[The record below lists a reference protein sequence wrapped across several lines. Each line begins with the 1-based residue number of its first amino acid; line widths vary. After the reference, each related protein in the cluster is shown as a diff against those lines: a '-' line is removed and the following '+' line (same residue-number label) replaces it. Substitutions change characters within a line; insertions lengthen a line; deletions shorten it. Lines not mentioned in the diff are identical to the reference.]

1 MSSHFSY
8 FAYGSNMLTERLVVR
23 CPSARAVS
31 PALVDGYR
39 LEFCKRSKDQ
49 SGKATLV
56 KATDSI
62 VHGVLFAID
71 HSDVAA
77 LDRAEGA
84 GYGYERVTVEVQVA
98 KGNDLI
104 DAHSYLAT
112 EIDHTLRPYSWYKA
126 LVLAGATQHGLPDAH
141 RLEIS
146 ALEAIDDTNL
156 ERTSRCRAIAV
167 LKKAGFENLIGK

>member
-1 MSSHFSY
+1 MASHFCY

-31 PALVDGYR
+31 PAQADGYR
-39 LEFCKRSKDQ
+39 LEFSKRSKDQ

-62 VHGVLFAID
+62 VHGVLFEID
-71 HSDVAA
+71 HSELAA
-77 LDRAEGA
+77 LDTAEGA
-84 GYGYERVTVEVQVA
+84 GYGYERVTVEVQLA
-98 KGNDLI
+98 KGNQLI

-112 EIDHTLRPYSWYKA
+112 ELDPTLRPYTWYKA
-126 LVLAGATQHGLPDAH
+126 LVLAGAAQHRLPEAH

-146 ALEAIDDTNL
+146 ALEATDDTNL
-156 ERTSRCRAIAV
+156 ERTSRCSAITV